1 MQDIKYA
8 EKKRNKGESRI
19 NAWISSKN
27 YQYIDEL
34 MKNETLISMKLSK
47 GAILDLAITSLF
59 IALESGESL
68 ESIAIN
74 HLERIHQ

>member
-8 EKKRNKGESRI
+8 EKKRNNGESRI